1 MRKYAL
7 PVIGT
12 VAGLAAL
19 YALGMWF
26 FLWRFE
32 VSTDD
37 AYVQADIAAIAP
49 KLSGYVAS
57 INVTDNQ
64 RVRLGDVLLEL
75 DTSDIRPRVDQA
87 AALVASRKAGV
98 VNAQAKLKLQQSV
111 IAQANAAIA
120 SAAADAVRSRKD
132 IERYRALAHKGW
144 VSRQRL
150 ELAHAD
156 ATKADAGTERARASF
171 EAERAQI
178 PVIESALQQAEADLK
193 QAEAQ
198 LALAQ
203 ADLANAT
210 IRAPFDG
217 IVGNRTVQ
225 DGQFVRA
232 GAQVMAVV
240 PLPDVYVV
248 ANFKETQIAHM
259 VPGQPVRLAIDALP
273 DADLKG
279 HIESFAPASGSL
291 FSLLPPENATGNF
304 TKVVQ
309 RIPVRIRVEGKPDE
323 LALLRAGMSTAV
335 TVDIRDKPKS
345 DAIEAAK

>member
-19 YALGMWF
+19 YALGMWLF
-26 FLWRFE
+26 VWRFE

-49 KLSGYVAS
+49 KLSGYVAA
-57 INVTDNQ
+57 IKVTDNQ
-64 RVRLGDVLLEL
+64 RVRAGDVLVEL
-75 DTSDIRPRVDQA
+75 DTSDIKPRVDQA
-87 AALVASRKAGV
+87 AALVESRKAGV
-98 VNAQAKLKLQQSV
+98 ANAKAKLNLQQSV
-111 IAQANAAIA
+111 IGQANAAIA
-120 SAAADAVRSRKD
+120 SAEAEGVRSRKD
-132 IERYRALAHKGW
+132 IERYRALAGKGW

-150 ELAHAD
+150 ELAIAE
-156 ATKADAGTERARASF
+156 ASKADAGTDRARAAL
-171 EAERAQI
+171 EAERAQV

-210 IRAPFDG
+210 LRAPFDG
-217 IVGNRTVQ
+217 VVGNRTVQ

-232 GAQVMAVV
+232 GVQVMAVV
-240 PLPDVYVV
+240 PLPNVYVV
-248 ANFKETQIAHM
+248 ANFKETQIQSM
-259 VPGQPVRLAIDALP
+259 VAGQAVRLDVDALP
-273 DADLKG
+273 GVDFKG
-279 HIESFAPASGSL
+279 TIESLAPASGSL

-309 RIPVRIRVEGKPDE
+309 RIPIRIRVEGTADE
-323 LALLRAGMSTAV
+323 LARLRAGMSVAI
-335 TVDIRDKPKS
+335 TVDVRDQPKTES
-345 DAIEAAK
+345 QQVVK